1 MVNLKNEETKSKF
14 NGMSRAE
21 RRKLQRE
28 AGGFKNK
35 SARRFFKEMRGGKN
49 DR

>member
-1 MVNLKNEETKSKF
+1 MEKSVNEEQKSKF

-28 AGGFKNK
+28 AGGFKSK
-35 SARRFFKEMRGGKN
+35 AARNFFKEMRGNKN